1 LRQELFEKLG
11 EELDTLVQKVNHTC
25 SQCEQEFNEHISSMK
40 SIKDDLGRLFKEK
53 IRKVKSRLSEVFQA
67 TADRVDELDRENRTI
82 FGIIQ
87 KWDTVTV

>member
-1 LRQELFEKLG
+1 
-11 EELDTLVQKVNHTC
+11 
-25 SQCEQEFNEHISSMK
+25 MK